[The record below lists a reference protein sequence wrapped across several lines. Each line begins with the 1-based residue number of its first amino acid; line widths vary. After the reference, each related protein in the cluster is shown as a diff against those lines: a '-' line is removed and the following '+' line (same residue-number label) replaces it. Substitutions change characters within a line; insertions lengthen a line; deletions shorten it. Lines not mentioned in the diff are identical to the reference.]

1 MHVRGPPGNPS
12 AAYSKGAYLHQA
24 TVPCPGGRVTV
35 LYLPR
40 PLHHHPLIEY
50 VQQPPHGR
58 QVAVSDLL
66 DDGDVIATQDLW
78 TGPQWC

>member
-40 PLHHHPLIEY
+40 PSTITH
-50 VQQPPHGR
+50 
-58 QVAVSDLL
+58 
-66 DDGDVIATQDLW
+66 
-78 TGPQWC
+78 